1 MAPGRKRSPS
11 ELTQPPTTTPMTPF
25 YVDVPMH
32 TSNEG
37 TSSSNG
43 GKPLP
48 ITIKPSDGKQTG
60 KYCEKLSNEI
70 GLTVRQHAPVR
81 VEKWKQMPR
90 AEINTMLDRIKFFPC
105 LTMKEKFALD
115 LTQEHVK
122 KSLEKQLSD
131 RFRNWRCDLHKHF
144 KKFPTV
150 VEAKRNP
157 HESVSNQED
166 WDYLCDRFS
175 SEEFKRRSAIN
186 SVNRSKMPFHHRGGS
201 RSFIQH
207 GLQVSTENG
216 EMVGQIELFK
226 LVHWKSQDGWI
237 NQEAR
242 DYYEK
247 MLELQRQP
255 IAEGAV
261 AMTEAEI
268 CERVLG
274 QKSGYVKGLGF
285 GPKPISFSK
294 SRPSS
299 SEREIELEH
308 RLVETQLLVETQQ
321 QQLETQQDR
330 IDQLEALVQKQNQQ
344 HHQQFEEILRHL
356 RSSQGSS

>member
-1 MAPGRKRSPS
+1 MCCDIPFVLLFICLYCYFIIDGSGRKRSPY

-25 YVDVPMH
+25 DVDVPMH

-70 GLTVRQHAPVR
+70 GLSETTCTVR

-90 AEINTMLDRIKFFPC
+90 
-105 LTMKEKFALD
+105 EKFALD

-175 SEEFKRRSAIN
+175 SEEFK
-186 SVNRSKMPFHHRGGS
+186 VKSKMPFHHRGGS

-255 IAEGAV
+255 IVEGVV

-356 RSSQGSS
+356 QSSQGSS

>member
-90 AEINTMLDRIKFFPC
+90 AEINTMLDRI
-105 LTMKEKFALD
+105 
-115 LTQEHVK
+115 
-122 KSLEKQLSD
+122 
-131 RFRNWRCDLHKHF
+131 KHF

-242 DYYEK
+242 DYY
-247 MLELQRQP
+247 
-255 IAEGAV
+255 V
-261 AMTEAEI
+261 
-268 CERVLG
+268 
-274 QKSGYVKGLGF
+274 
-285 GPKPISFSK
+285 
-294 SRPSS
+294 
-299 SEREIELEH
+299 
-308 RLVETQLLVETQQ
+308 RL
-321 QQLETQQDR
+321 
-330 IDQLEALVQKQNQQ
+330 
-344 HHQQFEEILRHL
+344 F
-356 RSSQGSS
+356 

>member
-1 MAPGRKRSPS
+1 MVAPNKRNVRGKTRGVILDKLI
-11 ELTQPPTTTPMTPF
+11 EA
-25 YVDVPMH
+25 
-32 TSNEG
+32 
-37 TSSSNG
+37 NG

-90 AEINTMLDRIKFFPC
+90 AEINTMLDRI
-105 LTMKEKFALD
+105 KEKFALD

-175 SEEFKRRSAIN
+175 SEEFK
-186 SVNRSKMPFHHRGGS
+186 
-201 RSFIQH
+201 
-207 GLQVSTENG
+207 STENG

-237 NQEAR
+237 NQE
-242 DYYEK
+242 K

-261 AMTEAEI
+261 AMTEAKI

>member
-1 MAPGRKRSPS
+1 
-11 ELTQPPTTTPMTPF
+11 
-25 YVDVPMH
+25 
-32 TSNEG
+32 
-37 TSSSNG
+37 
-43 GKPLP
+43 
-48 ITIKPSDGKQTG
+48 
-60 KYCEKLSNEI
+60 
-70 GLTVRQHAPVR
+70 
-81 VEKWKQMPR
+81 
-90 AEINTMLDRIKFFPC
+90 
-105 LTMKEKFALD
+105 
-115 LTQEHVK
+115 
-122 KSLEKQLSD
+122 
-131 RFRNWRCDLHKHF
+131 
-144 KKFPTV
+144 
-150 VEAKRNP
+150 
-157 HESVSNQED
+157 
-166 WDYLCDRFS
+166 
-175 SEEFKRRSAIN
+175 
-186 SVNRSKMPFHHRGGS
+186 
-201 RSFIQH
+201 
-207 GLQVSTENG
+207 
-216 EMVGQIELFK
+216 MVGQIELFK

-299 SEREIELEH
+299 SEHEIELEH
-308 RLVETQLLVETQQ
+308 RLVETQLLV
-321 QQLETQQDR
+321 ETQQDR

>member
-1 MAPGRKRSPS
+1 
-11 ELTQPPTTTPMTPF
+11 
-25 YVDVPMH
+25 
-32 TSNEG
+32 
-37 TSSSNG
+37 
-43 GKPLP
+43 
-48 ITIKPSDGKQTG
+48 
-60 KYCEKLSNEI
+60 
-70 GLTVRQHAPVR
+70 
-81 VEKWKQMPR
+81 
-90 AEINTMLDRIKFFPC
+90 
-105 LTMKEKFALD
+105 
-115 LTQEHVK
+115 
-122 KSLEKQLSD
+122 
-131 RFRNWRCDLHKHF
+131 
-144 KKFPTV
+144 
-150 VEAKRNP
+150 
-157 HESVSNQED
+157 
-166 WDYLCDRFS
+166 
-175 SEEFKRRSAIN
+175 
-186 SVNRSKMPFHHRGGS
+186 
-201 RSFIQH
+201 
-207 GLQVSTENG
+207 
-216 EMVGQIELFK
+216 
-226 LVHWKSQDGWI
+226 
-237 NQEAR
+237 
-242 DYYEK
+242 

-294 SRPSS
+294 SIPSS